1 MTVHAS
7 TAHTARNAGVLTKLC
22 LCGEDALPGGSRCA
36 DCRPT
41 RAPQAS
47 ATARG
52 YPAWWQRL
60 SARARQL
67 QPWCST
73 CGSPDNL
80 TVDHTP
86 AAWAKVQAGKR
97 LTLRDFENGLLSVQC
112 LRHNVA
118 LGHARGGSVTR

>member
-1 MTVHAS
+1 M
-7 TAHTARNAGVLTKLC
+7 L
-22 LCGEDALPGGSRCA
+22 
-36 DCRPT
+36 
-41 RAPQAS
+41 
-47 ATARG
+47 
-52 YPAWWQRL
+52 YPASPAVPTADPHAHHRPAPRPEVIQLGGNGL